1 MPALADGDDE
11 GDRVGALRRDR
22 PFEAVAGLDDDVDPG
37 LAANAE
43 VPMGF
48 EGEPLVT
55 AELALVDVA
64 EKEFAKKVRT
74 LAAET
79 DADRKSASRIMDIV
93 SCLHIYFHVLAYS
106 ATAFQARIKS
116 QPLYPAA

>member
-1 MPALADGDDE
+1 MPVPALADGDDE
-11 GDRVGALRRDR
+11 GDRVGAPRRDR

-43 VPMGF
+43 VPMEF

-74 LAAET
+74 LAAEA
-79 DADRKSASRIMDIV
+79 DADRKSASR
-93 SCLHIYFHVLAYS
+93 
-106 ATAFQARIKS
+106 R
-116 QPLYPAA
+116 